1 MKYSKSLLPYALL
14 IAACLLANLTAI
26 APALAQ
32 QRDTTGTL
40 LPDISPREVEI
51 RGELQI
57 AFPSLIRQ
65 PLIGFNPPPRVPE
78 LPEGRM
84 PFIEDYKLASADL
97 PNTPLGQPDPPS
109 VSSLGDLQPLRGEF
123 EASAG
128 RYLSRIIRARLS
140 ASINRNSAL
149 YSRID
154 YQGTEGYFL
163 EDDSRFP
170 DLRNPFDGLYAVLG
184 YQSVGARRGWGIE
197 LDGNVDSYTLF
208 GTNILE
214 NDSISSQVVLPDRN
228 GLAGNAEFWIRSQG
242 EAAVDAEFRLKYGG
256 TRYQTDL
263 FDNALNALPRLDQKE
278 KRLTSVF
285 NLGVPF
291 SIGDFLVRTEVS
303 GAGLDDESV
312 FDFSTYYLN
321 VGSGFKVVFS
331 PTFNIQLL
339 GRYLG
344 TSFIDGGQ
352 DEFRSYLSADA
363 QLNLYPAPG
372 VSIFARNT
380 PGLDR
385 NTMWE
390 VFRQNPYVSDMLQL
404 QSSIR
409 PIDAEAGF
417 TLFKGNVQ
425 MSVKAGY
432 IQSPNF
438 LFFESEADQPGI
450 TGYNYRRGIFAYN
463 YADVEILHAD
473 GDISISF
480 PSGIHAKFGV
490 SVREAQLT
498 DSEVN
503 VPYYSPIISENLIS
517 YTFAEKRMMLQLLT
531 TYHSS
536 RNRNRFDNSKVD
548 DYFDMD
554 LSYSYKMHP
563 GLGMIV
569 RLENIVGSRLE
580 HWEHYREAPFTV
592 SAGLR
597 VFW

>member
-1 MKYSKSLLPYALL
+1 MKYVKFLLPYLF
-14 IAACLLANLTAI
+14 LLACIVPATFLTTTTAV
-26 APALAQ
+26 A

-51 RGELQI
+51 KGELQI

-78 LPEGRM
+78 LPEGRR

-97 PNTPLGQPDPPS
+97 PNTPLGQPDPPQ
-109 VSSLGDLQPLRGEF
+109 VSSLGDLKPINGEF

-140 ASINRNSAL
+140 ASLNNKSSL

-163 EDDSRFP
+163 EDDATFP
-170 DLRNPFDGLYAVLG
+170 DLRNPFDGLYALLG
-184 YQSVGARRGWGIE
+184 YQSISPKTGWGIE

-208 GTNILE
+208 GTNLLE
-214 NDSISSQVVLPDRN
+214 NDSISNQVVLPDRN
-228 GLAGNAEFWIRSQG
+228 GLSGNMEFWLQSQA
-242 EAAVDAEFRLKYGG
+242 EATVDTEFRLKFGG

-263 FDNALNALPRLDQKE
+263 FDNALNELPRLDQRE

-291 SIGDFLVRTEVS
+291 SVGEFLLMTEVS
-303 GAGLDDESV
+303 GAGIDDESV
-312 FDFSTYYLN
+312 FDFSSYYLN
-321 VGSGFKVVFS
+321 IGTGFKFEIG
-331 PTFNIQLL
+331 PKFNIQVA

-344 TSFIDGGQ
+344 TSLISAGQ
-352 DEFRSYLSADA
+352 DEFSSYFSADA
-363 QLNLYPAPG
+363 QINLYPAPG
-372 VSIFARNT
+372 VAIFARNK
-380 PGLDR
+380 PGIDR
-385 NTMWE
+385 NTLWE
-390 VFRQNPYVSDMLQL
+390 VFRKNPYISDMPSL
-404 QSSIR
+404 QSTIR

-425 MSVKAGY
+425 LAVKAGY

-438 LFFESEADQPGI
+438 LFFESEADQPNI
-450 TGYNYRRGIFAYN
+450 TGYNYRRGIFN
-463 YADVEILHAD
+463 YAFEDVEILHAE
-473 GDISISF
+473 GDVSISF

-498 DSEVN
+498 DSDVN
-503 VPYYSPIISENLIS
+503 VPYYSPIVSENMIS

-536 RNRNRFDNSKVD
+536 RFRSRFDTIKVK
-548 DYFDMD
+548 DYFDID
-554 LSYSYKMHP
+554 LTYSYNLHA

-569 RLENIVGSRLE
+569 RLENILGNQLE
-580 HWEHYREAPFTV
+580 HWQHYPEAPMTV

-597 VFW
+597 VLW